1 MWDDQDFFLKPN
13 YNKYYE
19 EMKKVGI
26 IFSDKNKAKI
36 FLDNLNL
43 DEIYKW
49 WDQPQIQKIKNEFV
63 FNYVNTKNFN
73 YKNLKNL
80 FLSL

>member
-1 MWDDQDFFLKPN
+1 MKRKNENRKKTCETYTLQSKTITNAPGFKFGK
-13 YNKYYE
+13 YE

-43 DEIYKW
+43 DEIY
-49 WDQPQIQKIKNEFV
+49 
-63 FNYVNTKNFN
+63 
-73 YKNLKNL
+73 
-80 FLSL
+80 

>member
-19 EMKKVGI
+19 EMKSWNN
-26 IFSDKNKAKI
+26 FSDKNKAKI